1 MNINVTKIDPE
12 KARTLP
18 EAPFGFGRTFS
29 NYMLTRSYAE
39 PDGWQDAELQPYA
52 PIPMELSMSA
62 LHYGQEI
69 FEGTK
74 AYRRPDGHINLFRI
88 DQNIK
93 RFNRSAVR
101 MELPQMDE
109 EEHLDA
115 IVSLMTFDKDWV
127 PSAPDSTLY
136 IRPTLVSSEN
146 SIGSLNANEALFFV
160 LLSPVDPYFS
170 NGFAPISVF
179 VEDQYVRAV
188 RGGVGDAKTGGN
200 YAASLHATKKAIDA
214 GYKQVVWLDAIERRY
229 VEEMG
234 GMNIF
239 FVYGNKLVTSPL
251 TGTILPGI
259 TRDSLL
265 ILGKDLG
272 YEVEERMI
280 DINELM
286 ADIKSGKCTES
297 FACGTAAVIA
307 PIGQFGYKGEDVT
320 VNENKVGTVTRH
332 LYDELTGIQFGRIP
346 DRFGWTLKIES

>member
-1 MNINVTKIDPE
+1 MKIELSKIDE
-12 KARTLP
+12 AQARSLP
-18 EAPFGFGRTFS
+18 DGKFGFGRIFS
-29 NYMLTRSYAE
+29 NHMLTRQYKGDGGWEDAQIE
-39 PDGWQDAELQPYA
+39 PYG
-52 PIPMELSMSA
+52 PIPMSLSMSV

-74 AYRRPDGHINLFRI
+74 AYRRPDGKINLFRI

-93 RFNRSAVR
+93 RFNRSAKR

-109 EEHLDA
+109 EEHLEA
-115 IVSLMTFDKDWV
+115 IVRLIELDQDWV
-127 PSAPDSTLY
+127 PSQPDSSLY
-136 IRPTLVSSEN
+136 IRPTLVCNEQT
-146 SIGSLNANEALFFV
+146 IGSLNGNESLFFV

-179 VEDQYVRAV
+179 VEDEYVRAV
-188 RGGVGDAKTGGN
+188 RGGVGEAKTGGN
-200 YAASLHATKKAIDA
+200 YAASLHATDKAIKA
-214 GYKQVVWLDAIERRY
+214 GYKQVVWLDALERRY

-234 GMNIF
+234 GMNIC

-265 ILGKDLG
+265 ILAKDLG
-272 YEVEERMI
+272 YETEERMI
-280 DINELM
+280 DIHELL
-286 ADIKSGKCTES
+286 ADIKSGACTEA

-307 PIGQFGYKGEDVT
+307 PIGKLGYKGKDVV
-320 VNENKVGTVTRH
+320 VNNNEVGEMTRH

-346 DRFGWTLKIES
+346 DRFGWTLQIG

>member
-1 MNINVTKIDPE
+1 MNIDVTTIDDAQ
-12 KARTLP
+12 ARSLP
-18 EAPFGFGRTFS
+18 EGQFGFGRIFS
-29 NYMLTRSYAE
+29 NHMLTREYTSQG
-39 PDGWQDAELQPYA
+39 GWADAQIQPYG
-52 PIPMELSMSA
+52 PIPMALSMSA
-62 LHYGQEI
+62 LHYAQEI

-74 AYRRPDGHINLFRI
+74 AYRRPDGKINLFRI

-109 EEHLDA
+109 EEHLEA
-115 IVSLMTFDKDWV
+115 IVKLIELDQDWV
-127 PSAPDSTLY
+127 PSQPDTSLY
-136 IRPTLVSSEN
+136 IRPTLVCAEE
-146 SIGSLNANEALFFV
+146 SIGMLHANKSLFFI
-160 LLSPVDPYFS
+160 LLSPVDPYFAT
-170 NGFAPISVF
+170 GFAPISVF

-188 RGGVGDAKTGGN
+188 RGGVGEAKTGGN
-200 YAASLHATKKAIDA
+200 YAASLHATDRAMKA

-251 TGTILPGI
+251 TGTILPGV

-272 YEVEERMI
+272 YETEERMI

-286 ADIKSGKCTES
+286 ADIKSGACTEA

-307 PIGQFGYKGEDVT
+307 PIGRMGYKGEDVI
-320 VNENKVGTVTRH
+320 VNNNEVGSVTQH

-346 DRFGWTLKIES
+346 DRFGWTLQIG

>member
-1 MNINVTKIDPE
+1 MKISVNSISSDQ
-12 KARTLP
+12 ARSLP
-18 EAPFGFGRTFS
+18 DGKFGFGRIFS
-29 NYMLTRSYAE
+29 NHMLTRTFTDE
-39 PDGWQDAELQPYA
+39 TGWQDAEIQPYG
-52 PIPMELSMSA
+52 PIPMNLSMSV

-74 AYRRPDGHINLFRI
+74 AYRRPDGKINLFRI

-101 MELPQMDE
+101 MELPIMDE
-109 EEHLDA
+109 EEHLEA
-115 IVSLMTFDKDWV
+115 IVSLIELDASWV
-127 PSAPDSTLY
+127 PDSPDSSLY

-146 SIGSLNANEALFFV
+146 TIGSLNANEALFFI
-160 LLSPVDPYFS
+160 LLSPVDPYFAT
-170 NGFAPISVF
+170 GFNPISVF
-179 VEDQYVRAV
+179 VEDEYVRAV
-188 RGGVGDAKTGGN
+188 RGGVGEAKTGGN
-200 YAASLHATKKAIDA
+200 YAASLHATDKAIKA

-234 GMNIF
+234 GMNIC

-265 ILGKDLG
+265 ILAQDLG
-272 YEVEERMI
+272 YETEERMI
-280 DINELM
+280 DIHELI
-286 ADIKSGKCTES
+286 ADIKSGVCTEA

-307 PIGQFGYKGEDVT
+307 PIGKLGYKGEDVI
-320 VNENKVGTVTRH
+320 VNNNEVGAMTRH

-346 DRFGWTLKIES
+346 DRFGWTLQIG